1 MHESVSDEY
10 VTLDGLRF
18 HYREWGNANAQPLVL
33 LHGFG
38 SQATSFDHFA
48 AAMTDRCRV
57 LALDQRGHGES
68 DWAESYAAE
77 AMVEDVGRFVA
88 ALGLKRLDLLGF
100 SMGGRN
106 ALAFAAA
113 HPETVERLVIV
124 DMGPEIV
131 MTGAARIRSMVS
143 TRDVFDDPAEVFQV
157 ERAVSPYPTD
167 ELLWERIRNNL
178 MQLPDGRWTWRY
190 DKGLRDGTR
199 PLLGFSAEQGWAMA
213 RAVRCPTLV
222 LRGAESD
229 ILSREVAERM
239 TREMADCR
247 LVEIPHAAHNIP
259 LHNPTAFLAAVRD
272 FLV

>member
-1 MHESVSDEY
+1 MASLVTDQAI
-10 VTLDGLRF
+10 TLDGLRF
-18 HYREWGNANAQPLVL
+18 HYREWGDAAARPLLL

-48 AAMTDRCRV
+48 AAMTDRFRV
-57 LALDQRGHGES
+57 LALDQRGHGQT
-68 DWAESYAAE
+68 DWADNYAAE
-77 AMVEDVGRFVA
+77 AMVEDVRRFVA
-88 ALGLKRLDLLGF
+88 ALGLDKLDLLGF

-106 ALAFAAA
+106 ALAFTAG
-113 HPETVERLVIV
+113 HPGMVERLVMV

-131 MTGAARIRSMVS
+131 MAGATRIRTMVS
-143 TRDVFDDPAEVFQV
+143 TRDVFDDPAEVFQA

-199 PLLGFSAEQGWAMA
+199 PLLGFSAEQGWTMA
-213 RAVRCPTLV
+213 RAIRCPTLV

-239 TREMADCR
+239 TREMVDCR
-247 LVEIPHAAHNIP
+247 LVEIPRAAHNIP